1 MDTSSVRR
9 SEYIFDEAV
18 AVRGRP
24 LRRLPATAER
34 TAVSAFF
41 VERTGTFALCPI
53 DILVYE
59 LLLAKVKLADSS
71 VWLHIVCRWQLGI
84 AIDGTPT
91 GLTQL
96 AKQDRGNRTPLF
108 ATAEKACTLAQLAL
122 ICADQK
128 IDQAPGLF
136 F

>member
-1 MDTSSVRR
+1 
-9 SEYIFDEAV
+9 
-18 AVRGRP
+18 
-24 LRRLPATAER
+24 LPATAER

-71 VWLHIVCRWQLGI
+71 VWLHIACRWRLGI
-84 AIDGTPT
+84 AIDWTPT

-96 AKQDRGNRTPLF
+96 AKQDRGN
-108 ATAEKACTLAQLAL
+108 
-122 ICADQK
+122 
-128 IDQAPGLF
+128 
-136 F
+136 